1 MNAISRRSG
10 EPRRL
15 GRPVLLA
22 VAAVAVMLLG
32 ACSSEPG
39 TGGSGNGNSA
49 GGGSAVQLNPATG
62 PITTSPTWATSTACP
77 TGYRGS
83 AVFRIVQPHGL
94 TTSISQAT
102 NDVVAPFHGT
112 LIANIAEIQAYA
124 NIANGGSAELVMI
137 CFSGDSLT
145 GKAAFV
151 MTTFISF
158 SSDGKTY
165 STSPTVPAGFTPP
178 ALPTNVGTQ

>member
-1 MNAISRRSG
+1 MNAISRRSA

-39 TGGSGNGNSA
+39 TGGNGNSA
-49 GGGSAVQLNPATG
+49 GGGSAAVQLNPASG
-62 PITTSPTWATSTACP
+62 PIASTPTWATSSACP
-77 TGYRGS
+77 TGYQGS
-83 AVFRIVQPHGL
+83 GVFRIVQPHGL

-102 NDVVAPFHGT
+102 NDVVTAFHGT

-151 MTTFISF
+151 MTTYISF
-158 SSDGKTY
+158 SSDGQTY
-165 STSPTVPAGFTPP
+165 STSATVPAGFTPP
-178 ALPTNVGTQ
+178 ALPTNVGT

>member
-15 GRPVLLA
+15 GRSALLA
-22 VAAVAVMLLG
+22 VSAVAVMLLG

-39 TGGSGNGNSA
+39 TGGNGNSGG
-49 GGGSAVQLNPATG
+49 GGGSAAVELNPASG
-62 PITTSPTWATSTACP
+62 PVANTPTWATNSACP

-83 AVFRIVQPHGL
+83 AVFRIIQPNGL

-102 NDVVAPFHGT
+102 NDVVAPFHGN
-112 LIANIAEIQAYA
+112 LIASIAIVQAYT
-124 NIANGGSAELVMI
+124 NVANGGSLELVMI

-145 GKAAFV
+145 GKAQFD
-151 MTTFISF
+151 MTTYLTF
-158 SSDGKTY
+158 SSDGKSY
-165 STSPTVPAGFTPP
+165 STSPTVPAGFSPP
-178 ALPTNVGTQ
+178 ALPTNVGVP